1 MKSTVE
7 PVEGNKVRVSVEVD
21 AEEFESAIA
30 EAFRKIAREV
40 RIPGFRPGRAPR
52 KVLEARLGADVARG
66 QALQDAIPDYYV
78 AAVREHSV
86 DVIAAPEIDITSGQ
100 EDGAVTFDA
109 VVEVRPEVVVGGY
122 ASLQVTVPVI
132 DPTDDE
138 IDAQIERLQAS
149 SATYE
154 AADRPAEAGDR
165 VVIDINGLLDGEPA
179 PGLTAEEYSYEVGSG
194 GITAEVD
201 EQLIGAS
208 AGDELSFDSAH
219 PVREDATL
227 HFDITV
233 REVLARVLP
242 DLDDAFA
249 AEVSE
254 FGTLAELRA
263 DLVERAGRV
272 RRAQASMVLRDR
284 VGEAIAGLVTDDVPD
299 ALVDGELQQ
308 RLADVQMRMQAQG
321 IDLGTWLAM
330 QNRSPEEFVAELRTT
345 AETAARLD
353 LALRAV
359 AEREE
364 EGEGVEQ
371 RQQDEVQQAEQEE
384 GGERP
389 QAAAAAAERQQGELS
404 PRLRKRKSSAVGAS
418 DEGGRQKRQEGE
430 GGAAVER
437 GAAEEGSWF
446 GALPVSDRCS
456 KCRRCSVRAKCSRC
470 LFPAHLTHQS
480 LLASPSPCWRADKA
494 ADVAKQALFS
504 TTAVGVCYGVL
515 RALYP
520 DAP

>member
-1 MKSTVE
+1 MKSSVE

-21 AEEFESAIA
+21 AEEFESAVA

-78 AAVREHSV
+78 AAVREHNV
-86 DVIAAPEIDITSGQ
+86 DVIAPPEIDITSGQ
-100 EDGAVTFDA
+100 EEGPVAFDA

-201 EQLIGAS
+201 EQLTGAS

-227 HFDITV
+227 HFEITV

-242 DLDDAFA
+242 DVDDTFA
-249 AEVSE
+249 KDVSE
-254 FGTLAELRA
+254 FETLAELRA

-272 RRAQASMVLRDR
+272 RRAQATMALRDR
-284 VGEAIAGLVTDDVPD
+284 VGEAIAGLVTDDVPA

-308 RLADVQMRMQAQG
+308 RLADVQMRMQASG

-359 AEREE
+359 ALAEDLGATEEDLEAEWAAVAER
-364 EGEGVEQ
+364 VEVSV
-371 RQQDEVQQAEQEE
+371 DEVRERFEE
-384 GGERP
+384 SGQMDEVV
-389 QAAAAAAERQQGELS
+389 ADIA
-404 PRLRKRKSSAVGAS
+404 KRKAFDWVLERVAIVDEDGGTVDRAS
-418 DEGGRQKRQEGE
+418 LEPPTADT
-430 GGAAVER
+430 VP
-437 GAAEEGSWF
+437 EGSE
-446 GALPVSDRCS
+446 GPGED
-456 KCRRCSVRAKCSRC
+456 
-470 LFPAHLTHQS
+470 
-480 LLASPSPCWRADKA
+480 DEE
-494 ADVAKQALFS
+494 
-504 TTAVGVCYGVL
+504 
-515 RALYP
+515 
-520 DAP
+520 

>member
-1 MKSTVE
+1 VKSTVE

-109 VVEVRPEVVVGGY
+109 VVEVRPEVTVGGY
-122 ASLQVTVPVI
+122 DSLQVIVPVL
-132 DPTDDE
+132 DAGDEE
-138 IDAQIERLQAS
+138 IDAQIERLRLA
-149 SATYE
+149 SATYDTT
-154 AADRPAEAGDR
+154 DRPAEVGDR
-165 VVIDINGLLDGEPA
+165 AVIDIAGELDGEPA
-179 PGLTAEEYSYEVGSG
+179 PGLTAEAYSYEVGSG

-201 EQLIGAS
+201 EHLTGAS

-227 HFDITV
+227 HFEITV
-233 REVLARVLP
+233 REVLGRVLP

-249 AEVSE
+249 ADASE
-254 FGTLAELRA
+254 FETLDELRA

-272 RRAQASMVLRDR
+272 RRAQASMLLRDR
-284 VGEAIAGLVTDDVPD
+284 VGEAIAALVTDDVPD

-308 RLADVQMRMQAQG
+308 RLGDVQMRMQAQG

-330 QNRSPEEFVAELRTT
+330 QNRSPEEFIAELRTT

-353 LALRAV
+353 LALRSI
-359 AEREE
+359 
-364 EGEGVEQ
+364 
-371 RQQDEVQQAEQEE
+371 
-384 GGERP
+384 
-389 QAAAAAAERQQGELS
+389 AAAEGLAATDEDLDAEWAAVADRVGVAADEVRARFEESGQLDDVAADIA
-404 PRLRKRKSSAVGAS
+404 KRKAYDWVLDRVSVVDEDGGEVDRAS
-418 DEGGRQKRQEGE
+418 LE
-430 GGAAVER
+430 
-437 GAAEEGSWF
+437 
-446 GALPVSDRCS
+446 P
-456 KCRRCSVRAKCSRC
+456 
-470 LFPAHLTHQS
+470 P
-480 LLASPSPCWRADKA
+480 A
-494 ADVAKQALFS
+494 ADTV
-504 TTAVGVCYGVL
+504 TEG
-515 RALYP
+515 P
-520 DAP
+520 DGSGEDDDE